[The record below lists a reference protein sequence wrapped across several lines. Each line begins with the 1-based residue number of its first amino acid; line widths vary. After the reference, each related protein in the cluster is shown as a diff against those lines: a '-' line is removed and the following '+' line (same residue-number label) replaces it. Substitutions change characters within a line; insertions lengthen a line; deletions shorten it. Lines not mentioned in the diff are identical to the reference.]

1 MHPSHQ
7 EFFVMAL
14 TQSSAQSSKSYS
26 DLEKENQSLRRQL
39 ERAETIIRTFERETM
54 GLAERQRIEDLLHQS
69 ETRLEVEL
77 ADAKLLQSIS
87 AHLIHEEHIDNL
99 YSRIMEAAVTI
110 MQSDFASMQMYY
122 PGQGKTGRLHM
133 LASSGLSQQVK
144 DYWEWVDADAGTI
157 CALAMRIGKRFI
169 SSDLHN
175 CEFVVGTPDHEMFVQ
190 AGVLA
195 AQSTPLFS
203 RGGKLLGMISTHW
216 KHHHMPSDRDLNL
229 LDILARQAADLIERK
244 SAEDALYKTQL
255 ALTDADRRK
264 DEFLATL
271 AHELRNPLAP
281 IRNALHI
288 MRIAPINENAPAM
301 LAMMDRQVGHL
312 VRLIDDL
319 LDISRVGQGKIDL
332 RRERIVLQNAVRDA
346 VEASSPLIENSAH
359 TLAFNLPSEPVWIF
373 ADLTRIAQVISN
385 LLNNAAK
392 YTPRGGNISVSLCCE
407 NNYAVLAVSDTGLGI
422 PAEMQ
427 PKVFDLFTQ
436 VDRNL
441 DRSQGGL
448 GIGLALVK
456 QLLDMHDGEIGVKSA
471 GLNQGSTFTIRLPL
485 THNIDAHVS
494 KSTIAND
501 QMQSSGVSKALRVL
515 VVDDNV
521 ASAETM
527 SCILELEGHET
538 KLTHDG
544 NEVLH
549 IAREF
554 NPDAILLDIDL
565 PGMSGHEVCRELRK
579 NPLFKNTMIIAQ
591 TGFGQDRDR
600 LLTKAAGFDSHL
612 VKPFDF
618 KQLSQL
624 LSGITSSAVT

>member
-1 MHPSHQ
+1 
-7 EFFVMAL
+7 MAL
-14 TQSSAQSSKSYS
+14 TQLSLQPSKSIAE
-26 DLEKENQSLRRQL
+26 LESENESLRRQL
-39 ERAETIIRTFERETM
+39 ERAETIIRTFERETT
-54 GLAERQRIEDLLHQS
+54 GQTEHQRIEDLLRRS
-69 ETRLEVEL
+69 ETRLEIEL

-87 AHLIHEEHIDNL
+87 AHLIHEEHVDNL
-99 YSRIMEAAVTI
+99 YARITEAALTI

-122 PGQGKTGRLHM
+122 PERGRAGQLHM
-133 LASSGLSQQVK
+133 LASSGLSQEGK
-144 DYWEWVDADAGTI
+144 DFWAWVDVDAGTT
-157 CALAMRIGKRFI
+157 CAVAMRTGKRFI
-169 SSDLHN
+169 STDMYN
-175 CEFVVGTPDHEMFVQ
+175 CEFVVGTPDHEMFAR

-216 KHHHMPSDRDLNL
+216 KRHHMPSDRDLNL

-244 SAEDALYKTQL
+244 SAEDVLYKTQL

-288 MRIAPINENAPAM
+288 LRIAPTNENAPAM
-301 LAMMDRQVGHL
+301 LAMMDRQVAHL

-346 VEASSPLIENSAH
+346 IEASSPLIENSAH
-359 TLAFNLPSEPVWIF
+359 TLTFNLPSEPVWIF
-373 ADLTRIAQVISN
+373 ADLTRIAQVIGN

-392 YTPRGGNISVSLCCE
+392 YTPRGGNISVSMSCE
-407 NNYAVLAVSDTGLGI
+407 DNVAVVSVSDTGLGI
-422 PAEMQ
+422 PADMQ

-456 QLLDMHDGEIGVKSA
+456 QLLDMHDGEIAVQSA

-485 THNIDAHVS
+485 AHPVDDDV
-494 KSTIAND
+494 ANNLSEAEHR
-501 QMQSSGVSKALRVL
+501 QSAGESKALRVL

-544 NEVLH
+544 KEALH

-579 NPLFKNTMIIAQ
+579 NPLFKNTVIIAQ
-591 TGFGQDRDR
+591 TGFGQERDR

-618 KQLSQL
+618 KQLYQL
-624 LSGITSSAVT
+624 LAGITSP

>member
-1 MHPSHQ
+1 
-7 EFFVMAL
+7 MAL
-14 TQSSAQSSKSYS
+14 TQLSLQPSKSIAE
-26 DLEKENQSLRRQL
+26 LESENESLRRQL
-39 ERAETIIRTFERETM
+39 ERAETIIRTFERETT
-54 GLAERQRIEDLLHQS
+54 GQTEHQRIEDLLRRS
-69 ETRLEVEL
+69 ETRLEIEL

-87 AHLIHEEHIDNL
+87 AHLIHEEHVDNL
-99 YSRIMEAAVTI
+99 YARITEAALTI

-122 PGQGKTGRLHM
+122 PERGRAGQLHM
-133 LASSGLSQQVK
+133 LASSGLSQEGK
-144 DYWEWVDADAGTI
+144 DFWAWVDVDAGTT
-157 CALAMRIGKRFI
+157 CAVAMRTGKRFI
-169 SSDLHN
+169 STDMYN
-175 CEFVVGTPDHEMFVQ
+175 CEFVVGTPDHEMFAR

-216 KHHHMPSDRDLNL
+216 KRHHMPSDRDLNL

-244 SAEDALYKTQL
+244 SAEDVLYKTQL

-288 MRIAPINENAPAM
+288 LRIAPNNENAPAM
-301 LAMMDRQVGHL
+301 LAMMDRQVAHL

-346 VEASSPLIENSAH
+346 IEASSPLIENSEH
-359 TLAFNLPSEPVWIF
+359 TLTFNLPSEPVWIF
-373 ADLTRIAQVISN
+373 ADLTRIAQVIGN

-392 YTPRGGNISVSLCCE
+392 YTPRGGNISVSMSCE
-407 NNYAVLAVSDTGLGI
+407 NGVAVVSVSDTGLGI
-422 PAEMQ
+422 PADMQ

-456 QLLDMHDGEIGVKSA
+456 QLLDMHDGEIAVQSA

-485 THNIDAHVS
+485 AHQADIKV
-494 KSTIAND
+494 ANNLSAAD
-501 QMQSSGVSKALRVL
+501 QMQSAGESKALRVL

-521 ASAETM
+521 ASAETI

-544 NEVLH
+544 NEALH
-549 IAREF
+549 IAKEF

-579 NPLFKNTMIIAQ
+579 NPLFKNTVIIAQ
-591 TGFGQDRDR
+591 TGFGQERDR

-618 KQLSQL
+618 KQLYQL
-624 LSGITSSAVT
+624 LAGITSP

>member
-1 MHPSHQ
+1 
-7 EFFVMAL
+7 MAL

-373 ADLTRIAQVISN
+373 ADLTRIAQVIGN

-392 YTPRGGNISVSLCCE
+392 YTPRGGNISVSMRCE
-407 NNYAVLAVSDTGLGI
+407 DNFAVLAVSDTGLGI
-422 PAEMQ
+422 PTNMQ

-456 QLLDMHDGEIGVKSA
+456 RLLDMHDGEIRVKSA
-471 GLNQGSTFTIRLPL
+471 GLNQGSTFTVRLPL
-485 THNIDAHVS
+485 AHNTDTHVS
-494 KSTIAND
+494 KSTIATD
-501 QMQSSGVSKALRVL
+501 QMQSVGVSKALRVL

-544 NEVLH
+544 KDALN

-624 LSGITSSAVT
+624 LAGITSPAAT